1 VPSRRSGAP
10 VSCADAP
17 LAGARRPLADGH
29 TAHPGQL
36 PPAIPVVGDNALVND
51 APVNDALVN
60 EIAVTVVGP
69 DRPGIVAEV
78 SGALADLGLNLTDS
92 TMTLLRGHFAMMLV
106 CTSEAGPTQVSA
118 ADVNAAL
125 APLTDQGHLVAVARP
140 LLDEPVDWPDES
152 ESIEL
157 PNTYTLVVH
166 GADRLGIVAAMTAVL
181 ARAGGNITDLTTR
194 LAGALYLLTAEV
206 DLPPG
211 TDDGALAADLQA
223 EAERLGVVANL
234 TAAEADML

>member
-1 VPSRRSGAP
+1 MS
-10 VSCADAP
+10 
-17 LAGARRPLADGH
+17 
-29 TAHPGQL
+29 
-36 PPAIPVVGDNALVND
+36 DNALVND
-51 APVNDALVN
+51 
-60 EIAVTVVGP
+60 IAVTVVGP

-78 SGALADLGLNLTDS
+78 SGALAGLGLNLTDS

-106 CTSEAGPTQVSA
+106 CTSEAGSRQVSA
-118 ADVNAAL
+118 AEVNAAL
-125 APLTDQGHLVAVARP
+125 APLTEPGHLVAVARP
-140 LLDEPVDWPDES
+140 LLDEPEDWPDES
-152 ESIEL
+152 ESIPL

-194 LAGALYLLTAEV
+194 LAGSLYLLTAEV
-206 DLPPG
+206 DLPSG
-211 TDDGALAADLQA
+211 ADDGALAADLAA

>member
-1 VPSRRSGAP
+1 MAP
-10 VSCADAP
+10 V
-17 LAGARRPLADGH
+17 ADGCRVGRGAASAASCPR
-29 TAHPGQL
+29 TVTVL
-36 PPAIPVVGDNALVND
+36 GDN
-51 APVNDALVN
+51 ALVN

-78 SGALADLGLNLTDS
+78 SAALAGLGLNLTDS

-106 CTSEAGPTQVSA
+106 CTPQGGSTQVSA

-125 APLTDQGHLVAVARP
+125 APLTDPGHLIAVARP
-140 LLDEPVDWPDES
+140 LFDEPEDWPDES
-152 ESIEL
+152 ESL
-157 PNTYTLVVH
+157 APPNTYTLIVH

-194 LAGALYLLTAEV
+194 LSGSLYLLTAEV
-206 DLPPG
+206 DLPA
-211 TDDGALAADLQA
+211 GAEDTLTADLQA

-234 TAAEADML
+234 TSVEADML

>member
-1 VPSRRSGAP
+1 M
-10 VSCADAP
+10 
-17 LAGARRPLADGH
+17 
-29 TAHPGQL
+29 
-36 PPAIPVVGDNALVND
+36 GDN
-51 APVNDALVN
+51 ALVN

-78 SGALADLGLNLTDS
+78 SGALAGLGLNLTDS

-106 CTSEAGPTQVSA
+106 CTSEAGSTQVTA
-118 ADVNAAL
+118 AEVNAAL
-125 APLTDQGHLVAVARP
+125 APLTDPGHLVAVARP
-140 LLDEPVDWPDES
+140 LLDEPEDWPDEA
-152 ESIEL
+152 EAIPL

-194 LAGALYLLTAEV
+194 LAGSLYLLTAEV

-211 TDDGALAADLQA
+211 ADYDALAADLQA